1 MKVIIDIPNKFF
13 EIARGIL
20 LGAAISEEMENYVHD
35 AMVKINEMREKGE
48 PLHIR
53 LERMMDGEADSRQ
66 AYSQI
71 MSAIAVMALG
81 EFKEEEKSSTS
92 SLTARLESLQRQAE
106 ELKRKI
112 QEGKI

>member
-1 MKVIIDIPNKFF
+1 MKVIIDVPSKFF

-20 LGAAISEEMENYVHD
+20 LGAAISEEMENYVNE

-48 PLHIR
+48 TLHIR
-53 LERMMDGEADSRQ
+53 MERMIDGEADSRQ
-66 AYSQI
+66 SYSQI

-81 EFKEEEKSSTS
+81 EFKEEEKPATN